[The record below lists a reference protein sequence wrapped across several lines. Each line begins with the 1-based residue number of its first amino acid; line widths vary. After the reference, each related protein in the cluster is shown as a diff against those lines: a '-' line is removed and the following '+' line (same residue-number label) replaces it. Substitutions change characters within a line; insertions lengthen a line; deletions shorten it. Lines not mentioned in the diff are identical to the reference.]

1 MDRSTLKLTELT
13 GAILSQMD
21 ASGFMESTRGFYVTL
36 FRRLC
41 RMAKERGDN
50 YYTIELGQAFIGDQ
64 SHVVPEN
71 TERYHHE
78 RTVAYK
84 RCIKLV
90 ESYLATGTVDW
101 TPALHCAA
109 FPVESDALRTSFLKF
124 LSELTNRE
132 LKSNTIDGYRRF
144 TYYFIEYLEGKG
156 YRSLADV
163 KRGDIAAFISVI
175 CSERYQATS
184 LGAHMP
190 GLKLFLSMFGET
202 EPFLPEI
209 PGHLPKKRDILKVY
223 SDDEYNRIIAHLD
236 EAEGLSFRNKAITIL
251 AMNTGL
257 RAVDICA
264 IRLRDIDWEH
274 SIIHIVQQKTGRTH
288 DIPLTEAIGNA
299 LVDYLLNER
308 PVSDLDFVFLR
319 SVAPHGP
326 LMSHAGIRNILFNV
340 VNDSDIEAKGRSY
353 GTRITRH
360 STASRMLRNGVP
372 LPVISEALGHG
383 NKDSVMIYIT
393 TDNAKLAECTL
404 PLPRGGACHG

>member
-13 GAILSQMD
+13 DAILSQMD

-36 FRRLC
+36 FNRLC

-50 YYTIELGQAFIGDQ
+50 YYTIELGQAFINDQ
-64 SHVVPEN
+64 SHVIPEN

-78 RTVAYK
+78 RTVAYM
-84 RCIKLV
+84 RCIKFI
-90 ESYLATGTVDW
+90 ESYLATGIVDW

-109 FPVESDALRTSFLKF
+109 FPIESDALQASFSKF
-124 LSELTNRE
+124 LSELTDRE
-132 LKSNTIDGYRRF
+132 LKANTIDGYRRF

-156 YRSLADV
+156 YKSLVDV
-163 KRGDIAAFISVI
+163 KCGDVVAFVSVI

-190 GLKLFLSMFGET
+190 GLKLFLSMFEET
-202 EPFLPEI
+202 ELLLPEI
-209 PGHLPKKRDILKVY
+209 PEHLPKKRDILKVY
-223 SDDEYNRIIAHLD
+223 SDDEYNRILAHLD
-236 EAEGLSFRNKAITIL
+236 NAEDLSFRNKAITIL

-257 RAVDICA
+257 RAADICS
-264 IRLRDIDWEH
+264 IRLQDIDWEH
-274 SIIHIVQQKTGRTH
+274 NIIHIVQQKTGRAH

-308 PVSDLDFVFLR
+308 PPSGLDFVFLR
-319 SVAPHGP
+319 SAAPHGP
-326 LMSHAGIRNILFNV
+326 LMSHSGIRNILFNV
-340 VNDSDIEAKGRSY
+340 VNDSDIEAKGLSY

-393 TDNAKLAECTL
+393 TDDAKLAECTL
-404 PLPRGGACHG
+404 PLPGGGACHE

>member
-13 GAILSQMD
+13 DAILSQMD

-36 FRRLC
+36 FNRLC

-50 YYTIELGQAFIGDQ
+50 YYTIELGQAFINDQ
-64 SHVVPEN
+64 SHVIPEN

-84 RCIKLV
+84 RCIKFI
-90 ESYLATGTVDW
+90 ESYLATGIVDW

-109 FPVESDALRTSFLKF
+109 FPIESDALQASFSKF
-124 LSELTNRE
+124 LSELTDRE
-132 LKSNTIDGYRRF
+132 LKANTIDGYRRF

-156 YRSLADV
+156 YKSLVDV
-163 KRGDIAAFISVI
+163 KCGDVVAFVSVI

-190 GLKLFLSMFGET
+190 GLKLFLSMFEET
-202 EPFLPEI
+202 ELLLPEI
-209 PGHLPKKRDILKVY
+209 PEHLPKKRDILKVY
-223 SDDEYNRIIAHLD
+223 SDDEYNRILAHLD
-236 EAEGLSFRNKAITIL
+236 NAEDLSFQNKAITIL

-257 RAVDICA
+257 RAADICA
-264 IRLRDIDWEH
+264 IRLQDIDWEH
-274 SIIHIVQQKTGRTH
+274 NIIHIVQQKTGRAH

-308 PVSDLDFVFLR
+308 PPSGLDFVFLR
-319 SVAPHGP
+319 SAAPHGP
-326 LMSHAGIRNILFNV
+326 LMSHSGIRNILFNV
-340 VNDSDIEAKGRSY
+340 VNDSDIEAKGLSY

-393 TDNAKLAECTL
+393 TDDAKLAECTL
-404 PLPRGGACHG
+404 PLPGGGVCHE